1 MISTVRTKARTLA
14 DFLVAQASLLL
25 LFFSRRPHFSGWVCA
40 ALVSFSQP
48 WGLTAAD
55 TKHDLVANPAHFL
68 SAALHPWTD
77 IFPMGQLQN
86 QAYGYLFPQGAFFLL
101 ASPLP
106 DWVAQRLWWTL
117 LLGLA
122 FSGFL
127 LLTRRIG
134 VGSSGSRVLAAAL
147 YALSPRILTTLTAI
161 SSEAWPVALAPWV
174 LWPLIPVAGAAHNN
188 ADRRLPVQG
197 LSGVAASLLAVI
209 GMGAVNATAT
219 VAACVPAALLLLWL
233 RRWRFFA
240 VWSVGCVAV
249 SLWWLVPLAILGA
262 YSTPFTDFIE
272 NSFVTTRWLNA
283 AEVLRGTTSW
293 TPFVETEREAG
304 HALATSPYFV
314 VVTLAIAALGLIG
327 VCRPHLRLHKFWM
340 LLLFVGVI
348 IMCGAHLIP
357 ELLDGPGAA
366 LRNVHKFDPLL
377 RLPLCIGLSHA
388 VHIRFTRGVPQQ
400 RTASYALVVL
410 VAAAAVSPAWS
421 GRLLPSGAY
430 SQVPSYWSEAADFL
444 NEKASGTR
452 TLILPAASFA
462 RQKWGWTRDEPLQ
475 PLLSVPW
482 LARDA
487 VPLVPPEAIR
497 TLDGTLA
504 AIDKGALNELPAQLE
519 RLGVG
524 ALVLRHDLDDSV
536 VGTTGTAL
544 TLNKAQQIF
553 PHAEVRTF
561 GKVDVMVF
569 APQRNMLLADAEK
582 AAPTPTK
589 IAGGGEILPLLPR
602 GLYELTN
609 KDAEIVTDTPM
620 LTARNFGTIQ
630 SAVSAPL
637 VSADEAP
644 DVRRT
649 VLDYPSQGLYTRVVE
664 TGGSVTASSSAAD
677 ATAFGGA
684 HPERSLTAA
693 VDGDPDTAWFPA
705 PGTQEGQWLEL
716 QAHSDNPTLSLTTT
730 GAPAALTISSAG
742 AHTKVK
748 IKPGI
753 PTTIKVPGGP
763 TDAVRITLGPQQP
776 TTTGS
781 GKVGIAEAAIK
792 DAPIRRVVTVPEAPM
807 SVREF
812 LFQKVTVDTGVIIRS
827 FSLPKDL
834 TVQLSQSDCNQPT
847 YIDGTPHT
855 CGNDIQLTAGHHEVR
870 TRSNWI
876 RLTEPGFSPE
886 IGLRDLTRG
895 EVIPA
900 ADHDR
905 ILVTTRAANKGLRAT
920 LEDGTELRPVEFNA
934 ASQSF
939 IVPAGAHGAV
949 TLSMSADT
957 TYRRGLL
964 GGGAL
969 AIAIALGCGIAI
981 SRRRRTIEAPVKT
994 WPAPILP
1001 IIGTAATCCV
1011 LGGWGL
1017 LILPSLWAIRRFTT
1031 ITPTVIV
1038 AAMMAIT
1045 ALWLAR
1051 SPWPSAHYFD
1061 LVPFTDV
1068 LCCLALLCPLFAKEK
1083 PQDAP

>member
-1 MISTVRTKARTLA
+1 MARVT
-14 DFLVAQASLLL
+14 LLL
-25 LFFSRRPHFSGWVCA
+25 LFFARRPHLSGWICA
-40 ALVSFSQP
+40 ALISFSQP

-127 LLTRRIG
+127 LLTRRLG
-134 VGSSGSRVLAAAL
+134 VSSSGSRALAAAL

-174 LWPLIPVAGAAHNN
+174 LWPLIPVVGTVAGTPHAS
-188 ADRRLPVQG
+188 RRPPVQG
-197 LSGVAASLLAVI
+197 FPGVAASLLAVI

-249 SLWWLVPLAILGA
+249 SVWWLVPLAVLGT

-272 NSFVTTRWLNA
+272 SSFVTTRWLNT
-283 AEVLRGTTSW
+283 AEALRGTTSW

-304 HALATSPYFV
+304 HVLATSPYFV
-314 VVTLAIAALGLIG
+314 VVTLAIATIGLIG
-327 VCRPHLRLHKFWM
+327 LCRPGLRFRSFWIA
-340 LLLFVGVI
+340 LLFVGVI
-348 IMCGAHLIP
+348 VVCGAHLVP
-357 ELLDGPGAA
+357 EFLDGPGAA

-377 RLPLCIGLSHA
+377 RIPLLIGVAHA
-388 VHIRFTRGVPQQ
+388 IQIRCTRDVP
-400 RTASYALVVL
+400 RPRVAVYALVML

-462 RQKWGWTRDEPLQ
+462 RQDWGWTRDEPLQ

-482 LARDA
+482 LVRDA

-504 AIDKGALNELPAQLE
+504 AIDEGELSELPAQFE

-544 TLNKAQQIF
+544 TLSKVQRLF
-553 PHAEVRTF
+553 PAAEVRTF
-561 GKVDVMVF
+561 GEVDVVVF
-569 APQRNMLLADAEK
+569 APQRNMMLADAQT

-589 IAGGGEILPLLPR
+589 LAGGGEILPLLPR
-602 GLYELTN
+602 GLYELTHEG
-609 KDAEIVTDTPM
+609 AEIVTDTPM
-620 LTARNFGTIQ
+620 LTARNFGTIE
-630 SAVSAPL
+630 SAISAPL
-637 VSADEAP
+637 ASANEAH
-644 DVRRT
+644 DAKGAA
-649 VLDYPSQGLYTRVVE
+649 LDYPSQGSYTRVVE
-664 TGGSVTASSSAAD
+664 TGGSVAASSSASD

-716 QAHSDNPTLSLTTT
+716 RAHSDNPTLSLTTT
-730 GAPAALTISSAG
+730 GAPTEVTISSAG

-748 IKPGI
+748 LKPGI

-763 TDAVRITLGPQQP
+763 TDAVRITLGPQRP
-776 TTTGS
+776 TTTQS
-781 GKVGIAEAAIK
+781 GKVGIAEAAIE
-792 DAPIRRVVTVPEAPM
+792 DAPIRRMVTVPEAPA

-812 LFQKVTVDTGVIIRS
+812 LFQKVAVDTGVIIRS

-834 TVQLSQSDCNQPT
+834 TVRLSQSDCHQPT
-847 YIDGTPHT
+847 HIDDTPYT
-855 CGNDIQLTAGHHEVR
+855 CGDDIVLTAGHHEIR
-870 TRSNWI
+870 TRSNWV
-876 RLTEPGFSPE
+876 RLSEPGYSPRSN
-886 IGLRDLTRG
+886 LRDIARG
-895 EVIPA
+895 ESLPP

-905 ILVTTRAANKGLRAT
+905 ILVTTRAANKGLTAT
-920 LEDGTELRPVEFNA
+920 LSDGTELRPAEFNA

-939 IVPAGAHGAV
+939 IIPAGAHGTV
-949 TLSMSADT
+949 TLRMRADA

-964 GGGAL
+964 GGGVLAVVIAAGCVL
-969 AIAIALGCGIAI
+969 AII
-981 SRRRRTIEAPVKT
+981 RRRRGTEPPVRP
-994 WPAPILP
+994 WPALILP
-1001 IIGTAATCCV
+1001 LVGTAAVCCIV
-1011 LGGWGL
+1011 GWWGL
-1017 LILPSLWAIRRFTT
+1017 LMLPSLWAIRRFTT
-1031 ITPTVIV
+1031 ITPTIIIG
-1038 AAMMAIT
+1038 AMMAIT

-1051 SPWPSAHYFD
+1051 TPWPSAHYFD

-1068 LCCLALLCPLFAKEK
+1068 LCCLALLCPLLSKDCRFGER
-1083 PQDAP
+1083 